1 MPDPLPALS
10 LAAVP
15 GRRRATRQMWVIRH
29 GKSAR
34 PFGVLDQNR
43 PLAKRASEDGVL
55 IRDWLDAGPT
65 LFVPSSAARAV
76 QTAELLAD
84 GAPVEPNPDL
94 YVASPSEFLRVID
107 DTVAGYGD
115 ERVAFIGHNPT
126 VTTLVNDLAGRVVTD
141 SVPTLGAAAFGSVD
155 GRWQLLDY
163 VTPKQL
169 R

>member
-1 MPDPLPALS
+1 MD
-10 LAAVP
+10 
-15 GRRRATRQMWVIRH
+15 RRIWVIRH

-43 PLAKRASEDGVL
+43 PLAKRASEDAAL
-55 IRDWLDAGPT
+55 IGGWLDGGAT
-65 LFVPSSAARAV
+65 MFVPSAAARAV

-84 GAPVEPNPDL
+84 GVPVVPNPDL
-94 YVASPSEFLRVID
+94 YVASPSEFQRVIE

-115 ERVAFIGHNPT
+115 ERVAFVGHNPT
-126 VTTLVNDLAGRVVTD
+126 VTSLVNDLAGRVVSD
-141 SVPTLGAAAFGSVD
+141 SMPTLAAAAFGAVD

-163 VTPKQL
+163 VTPKEL